1 MTRIGFIGYSTTR
14 FNEDKAKEI
23 IDGIFESFYGD
34 EVIISGA
41 TNFGIPKLVYEK
53 ANECGMYTIGVMC
66 NAGFGMQLARLNDL
80 IVEGQDWGDES
91 EKFLSMLDVLYKIG
105 GGNQSI
111 TEFEK
116 AKELGIEVHEYE
128 L

>member
-1 MTRIGFIGYSTTR
+1 
-14 FNEDKAKEI
+14 
-23 IDGIFESFYGD
+23 
-34 EVIISGA
+34 
-41 TNFGIPKLVYEK
+41 
-53 ANECGMYTIGVMC
+53 MC